1 MRISVAM
8 ATYNGEKYLREQM
21 DSILANLSADDEI
34 VVSDDGSDDTTWA
47 ILEEYQSKSEI
58 PIRLVKGPK
67 MGVISNF
74 ERALIACKGDYI
86 FLADQ
91 DDVWAPDKV
100 EKVMKAFRD
109 HVQLVMHDAVVYNES
124 MNTVLME
131 SYFEY
136 RHSKPGVWANLMK
149 NSYMGC
155 CMAFRREL
163 VRQILP
169 IPTNIQMHD
178 QWIGVISDYFYGK
191 SVLLDEK
198 LLSYRRHNSAITD
211 FKRNSLPKMI
221 KNRCIFA
228 TQFIKRIK
236 G

>member
-8 ATYNGEKYLREQM
+8 ATYNGEKYLREQL
-21 DSILANLSADDEI
+21 DSILVNLTTDDEI
-34 VVSDDGSDDTTWA
+34 IISDDGSDDSTRA
-47 ILEEYQSKSEI
+47 IIEEYQNKSDI
-58 PIRLVKGPK
+58 PIRLVDGPR

-91 DDVWAPDKV
+91 DDVWMPDKV
-100 EKVMKAFRD
+100 EKVMKAFKD

-131 SYFEY
+131 SFFEY
-136 RHSKPGVWANLMK
+136 RHSKPGVWANFVK
-149 NSYMGC
+149 NRYMGC

-163 VRQILP
+163 VKQILP

-178 QWIGVISDYFYGK
+178 QWIGMISDYFYEK
-191 SVLLDEK
+191 SFLLDEK
-198 LLSYRRHNSAITD
+198 LIYYRRHNAAITD

-221 KNRCIFA
+221 RNRWVLMI
-228 TQFIKRIK
+228 QFMKRIK